1 MTMPQLSL
9 SVQQLCGQDQSH
21 VVAIPA
27 ENGLLHPSAVSA
39 YLEMRAAA
47 KSQGIVLAIAS
58 GFRSFER
65 QLSIWNRKW
74 SGALMLRDQSG
85 RELDVTALTDDE
97 KLAAILH
104 WSALPGSS
112 RHHWG
117 TDLDVYDPTEFT
129 NTDRQLQ
136 LVPSEYCDPQGPCFS
151 LWQWLTEH
159 ASEFGFFFPYARYQ
173 GGVAQEPWHLSY
185 RPLSCRLLP
194 QLTPAVLKQ
203 IIASTDIAGQ
213 SAILASIDQIHQ
225 QYIDNI
231 CEDNGWTNTW
241 CGYSSF

>member
-1 MTMPQLSL
+1 
-9 SVQQLCGQDQSH
+9 
-21 VVAIPA
+21 
-27 ENGLLHPSAVSA
+27 
-39 YLEMRAAA
+39 
-47 KSQGIVLAIAS
+47 
-58 GFRSFER
+58 
-65 QLSIWNRKW
+65 
-74 SGALMLRDQSG
+74 MLRDQSG

-185 RPLSCRLLP
+185 QPLASVYLQ
-194 QLTPAVLKQ
+194 QLSLSVLE
-203 IIASTDIAGQ
+203 T
-213 SAILASIDQIHQ
+213 AILHSSLAARETICAMLPALYQRYICNIDG
-225 QYIDNI
+225 
-231 CEDNGWTNTW
+231 EDNV
-241 CGYSSF
+241 